1 MASIIVNVERWNDT
15 GMAFV
20 RSRASDAPEADKDV
34 IRPIDYGIFRD
45 TCLPADYQLRA
56 GALAALMMHYPK
68 RDVLLI
74 ELRAFRNG
82 PLWTAEAQIN
92 EGDQIVYR
100 RGVAANPVDALVD
113 LAFDVQML
121 D

>member
-34 IRPIDYGIFRD
+34 IRAIDYNVFEG

-56 GALAALMMHYPK
+56 GALVTLMMHYPK
-68 RDVLLI
+68 REVRLI

-82 PLWTAEAQIN
+82 PLWVADALVAD
-92 EGDQIVYR
+92 GDQEVVC
-100 RGVAANPVDALVD
+100 RGAAANPVEALAS
-113 LAFDVQML
+113 LAIDIQQY
-121 D
+121 